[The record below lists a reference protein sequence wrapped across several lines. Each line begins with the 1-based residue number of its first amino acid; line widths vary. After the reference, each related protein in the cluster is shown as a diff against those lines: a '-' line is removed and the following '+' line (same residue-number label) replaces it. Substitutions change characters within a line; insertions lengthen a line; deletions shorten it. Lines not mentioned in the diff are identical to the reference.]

1 MSSQWNIPY
10 IYIYDIFLSL
20 FELHNDLLIRD
31 ANSTTALL
39 LRLFNNYELDVS
51 VPDEVTPEHEQEQLD
66 FLRAVLNTRIMK
78 LSMRFLVKKSM
89 HNYTNCFLFN
99 P

>member
-1 MSSQWNIPY
+1 MELSIPY
-10 IYIYDIFLSL
+10 SIYIYYIFLSL

-31 ANSTTALL
+31 GNSTTALL

-51 VPDEVTPEHEQEQLD
+51 VPDVVTPEHEQEQLD

-89 HNYTNCFLFN
+89 YN
-99 P
+99 